1 MMTKTMIK
9 TKRHLGGPNGGVDDG
24 ESRRIAGA
32 GVGVRYTDAGLSL
45 ALASAWQTQGGDA
58 QSDSDQHD
66 PRVWGSLT
74 YRW

>member
-9 TKRHLGGPNGGVDDG
+9 TKRHLGGPNGGIDDG

-45 ALASAWQTQGGDA
+45 ALASAWQTQGGEA
-58 QSDSDQHD
+58 QSDSEAMLNN
-66 PRVWGSLT
+66 R
-74 YRW
+74 